1 MPKKGADG
9 YYHSKVVPGPGA
21 KPVYFRAKTLREFN
35 SKRQEIIEKYRT
47 GSEGREMPFV
57 DLIREWWEVVKKP
70 RIKEP
75 GTMRV
80 YDSLVRLHI
89 IPAFSP
95 SLMARAVSFKDLQTA
110 LDKMAGMSACRIN
123 HVRSVLVW
131 ICDYGVAE
139 GVLSANLAR
148 SLRNPLSADREER
161 LPPTADQVR
170 AMLAAAD
177 RDPSGLC
184 VQLVYYLGLRAGEAA
199 GLQWGD
205 VDFTAARVHIRR
217 AAKFAAIGSEAR
229 IGDTKTKAA
238 LRWVPLPDELSEILR
253 PLRGLPTL
261 PILHQDDGTPVDSGW
276 WYRTWYTIAASAG
289 LFTFA
294 DPDHPHRPGTR
305 PIGRPLVT
313 AHQFRH
319 NYATA
324 LYSARIDPIYSMRW
338 LGHSDYSFTMST
350 YTAARSLVDGDYP
363 LDPNLPAI
371 LKKVAEKLHLSPV
384 TLSAIL

>member
-57 DLIREWWEVVKKP
+57 DLVREWWKVVKKP

-75 GTMRV
+75 GTMRL
-80 YDSLVRLHI
+80 YDSIIRNHI

-110 LDKMAGMSACRIN
+110 LDKTAGMSSSRISLT
-123 HVRSVLVW
+123 RSMLVW
-131 ICDYGVAE
+131 ICDYGVTE

-148 SLRNPLSADREER
+148 SLRKPLPSDHDER

-170 AMLAAAD
+170 AMLAAAE
-177 RDPSGLC
+177 RDPCGLC

-205 VDFTAARVHIRR
+205 VDFVASRVYVRR
-217 AAKFAAIGSEAR
+217 TAKFSAV
-229 IGDTKTKAA
+229 GDDPHVGGTKTKAA
-238 LRWVPLPDELSEILR
+238 LRWIPLPDELAEILR

-261 PILHQDDGTPVDSGW
+261 PILHQQDGSAVTASW
-276 WYRTWYTIAASAG
+276 WYSAWYSISASAG
-289 LFTFA
+289 LFAYA
-294 DPDHPHRPGTR
+294 DPDRPLRGRR
-305 PIGRPLVT
+305 PSGHPLVT

-324 LYSARIDPIYSMRW
+324 LYAARVDPIYSMRW
-338 LGHSDYSFTMST
+338 LGHSDYSVTISI

-363 LDPNLPAI
+363 LDPSLPAI

-384 TLSAIL
+384 SLSAIL